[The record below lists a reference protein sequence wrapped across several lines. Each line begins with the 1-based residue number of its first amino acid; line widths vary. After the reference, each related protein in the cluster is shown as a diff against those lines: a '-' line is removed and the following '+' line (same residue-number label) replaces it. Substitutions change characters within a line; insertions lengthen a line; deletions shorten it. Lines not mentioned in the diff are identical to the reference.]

1 MLRQETWSFPGPGPV
16 WQCDVMKTTT
26 MTIRRAKERGHAS
39 HGWLDTYHT
48 FSFADYYDPQWMG
61 FRSLRVI
68 NDDLVMPGMGF
79 GTHPHRDMEIIT
91 YILSGALEH
100 KDSMG
105 NGRVIREGDVQYMAA
120 GTGVQH
126 SEFNPSKEEAVHLLQ
141 VWIQPDRKGVTPRY
155 AEKSLKD
162 APARTLHLVTSKT
175 GRDGSMAIHQDADLW
190 LAKLNAGDRVTHE
203 LKSGRHA
210 WIHVAEGELSIN
222 GKTLAGGDAAAVEE
236 QGTLEFSATKPAQVL
251 LFDLN

>member
-1 MLRQETWSFPGPGPV
+1 M
-16 WQCDVMKTTT
+16 MK
-26 MTIRRAKERGHAS
+26 IRKANERGHAE

-91 YILSGALEH
+91 YILSGALQH

-105 NGRVIREGDVQYMAA
+105 NGRVIRAGEVQYMAA

-126 SEFNPSKEEAVHLLQ
+126 SEFNPSADEAVHLLQ
-141 VWIQPDRKGVTPRY
+141 IWIQPDHKGTTPRY

-162 APARTLHLVTSKT
+162 AATGTLHLGTSKT
-175 GRDGSMAIHQDADLW
+175 GRDGSIAINQDADLW
-190 LAKLNAGDRVTHE
+190 LGKLDANNRVTHT
-203 LKSGRHA
+203 LAPGRHA
-210 WIHVAEGELSIN
+210 WLHVAEGQVSLN
-222 GKTLAGGDAAAVEE
+222 GKTLSGGDAAALSDGEA
-236 QGTLEFSATKPAQVL
+236 LELAATKPSQVL